1 MDEYTAT
8 LLIFLFGALCV
19 LIGWSMGYGQASDK
33 YKRRLGE
40 QHDQIRDLSRELD
53 KEIDTAH
60 DIYMESE
67 AEMKRM
73 GLK

>member
-1 MDEYTAT
+1 
-8 LLIFLFGALCV
+8 
-19 LIGWSMGYGQASDK
+19 MGYGQASDK

-40 QHDQIRDLSRELD
+40 QHDQIRDLFNELD